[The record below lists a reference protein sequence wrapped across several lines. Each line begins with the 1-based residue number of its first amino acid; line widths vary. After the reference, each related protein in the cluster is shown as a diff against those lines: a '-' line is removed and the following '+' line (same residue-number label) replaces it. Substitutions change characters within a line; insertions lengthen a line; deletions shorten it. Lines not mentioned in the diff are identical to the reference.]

1 MLSAQTLGADV
12 IKNALI
18 LLVKNN
24 AAPLKLSLSS
34 LTLDSYVRLSWK
46 FALTFAFETRYLLLF
61 RHRSLMKFLFWLEIC
76 YAGIKIIVLKPS
88 SDELA
93 T

>member
-24 AAPLKLSLSS
+24 AAPRKLSLSS

-46 FALTFAFETRYLLLF
+46 FVLTFAFETKNLLLF
-61 RHRSLMKFLFWLEIC
+61 RHRSLMKLFLLLEILH
-76 YAGIKIIVLKPS
+76 AGINTIVL
-88 SDELA
+88 
-93 T
+93 

>member
-1 MLSAQTLGADV
+1 MLSAQTLGANV

-24 AAPLKLSLSS
+24 AAPRKLSLSS

-46 FALTFAFETRYLLLF
+46 FVLTFAFETRYLLLF
-61 RHRSLMKFLFWLEIC
+61 RHRSLMKLFCCWIFVVL
-76 YAGIKIIVLKPS
+76 GIKIIVLKPS
-88 SDELA
+88 SNELA

>member
-24 AAPLKLSLSS
+24 AAPRKLSLSS

-46 FALTFAFETRYLLLF
+46 FVLTFAFDTRYLLLF
-61 RHRSLMKFLFWLEIC
+61 RHRSLMKFLFLLEIC